1 MYLAEFDCVQ
11 RIINLF
17 EFIIFSYFTHFT
29 RLENCNKYGENTVIL
44 YEEVSFFI
52 LVYGNQY
59 ICLSTARS
67 AV

>member
-17 EFIIFSYFTHFT
+17 EFIIFSYFTHFK
-29 RLENCNKYGENTVIL
+29 RLENSNKYGENTVIL

-52 LVYGNQY
+52 PVYGNQY
-59 ICLSTARS
+59 ICISPARS
-67 AV
+67 TV